1 MHNGIATD
9 HRKTEPLPIPAK
21 GRQTIESREL
31 ARVNVD
37 VTVFLKDA
45 IPGEAKYTV
54 GIVEYSAWNKQIF
67 PPHIWTHLG

>member
-54 GIVEYSAWNKQIF
+54 GIVKKAELMKKVAKSMNFY
-67 PPHIWTHLG
+67 LD

>member
-1 MHNGIATD
+1 MHNGVATD

-54 GIVEYSAWNKQIF
+54 GIA
-67 PPHIWTHLG
+67 